1 MNKKNKRGF
10 KEIKAEMSPFMEML
24 WSKEI
29 ERYLKCNTLLAC
41 SVMENKRQQKVIN
54 RLSRKIQRLKGIS
67 FKDKEITLLLYCIDL
82 VIQNFG
88 DNQELEKIYARL
100 YRQRKES
107 IDREKK
113 GF

>member
-1 MNKKNKRGF
+1 MKKKNKF
-10 KEIKAEMSPFMEML
+10 YEVKNIHDHPFIQAIWCKELNGYIRKMSVLGSYM
-24 WSKEI
+24 
-29 ERYLKCNTLLAC
+29 T
-41 SVMENKRQQKVIN
+41 ENKRQQKVIN

-107 IDREKK
+107 MDREKK